1 VPSGLYR
8 SGLDGKLPVN
18 KGEVIG
24 VGSAVAGFLNPEVLF
39 IRANLIPF
47 WEQKNSRERAW
58 FIFFPKS
65 GLNEA
70 STSKTTRLH
79 PKIGLLSLKPVKE
92 G

>member
-24 VGSAVAGFLNPEVLF
+24 VGSAVAGFPNPEVLF

-47 WEQKNSRERAW
+47 WEQKDSRERA
-58 FIFFPKS
+58 
-65 GLNEA
+65 
-70 STSKTTRLH
+70 
-79 PKIGLLSLKPVKE
+79 
-92 G
+92 